1 MSKKGPATKYLIGTT
16 IIANIEKPG
25 FFWTNQEIYIEHDFI
40 LTDLS
45 KEFQCRNKLREEFT

>member
-1 MSKKGPATKYLIGTT
+1 MSKKGPASKYLIGTK
-16 IIANIEKPG
+16 IIASIEKPD

-45 KEFQCRNKLREEFT
+45 KEFQCRT